1 MYYSP
6 SQNTGVQW
14 TPASPLTH
22 PLSNSFRLISFIY
35 WIFLPAHMSY
45 NWRDFLNFSM
55 LYLKWT
61 LEIRNLMGSE
71 VKSLCGW
78 RPTVGLVRLDWAE
91 PSVSKSEG
99 FIKQQQTCMFCRC
112 GPRKIPPTPTQ
123 ATLHSWPCPCLECL
137 VHHADESIINQ
148 LRPIHTMGHVLK
160 KSTLLHSFL

>member
-1 MYYSP
+1 MSWA
-6 SQNTGVQW
+6 QCFQVKGI
-14 TPASPLTH
+14 H
-22 PLSNSFRLISFIY
+22 K
-35 WIFLPAHMSY
+35 SY
-45 NWRDFLNFSM
+45 NWRYFLNFSM

-148 LRPIHTMGHVLK
+148 LWPTHRGLC
-160 KSTLLHSFL
+160 LLANLFEKIWFYRVDNHLIANIPDYS